1 MSTFEIGLLNNSYNA
16 ADALGVAYPSD
27 QYSFTLG
34 DTQSFKLS
42 LTGIST
48 TVDWQIKDS
57 QGTTLHSG
65 SVSPTNLE
73 GINIDNLSAGEYS
86 LELSQTNTD
95 TNYAL
100 NIDLLTKLN
109 VESGFFTVGQT
120 GQIGVDYLTDGGW
133 YQGELAIF
141 SLTGMEAFA
150 PGSQAFIKEAA
161 RRSLTNSTQGYVV
174 IADATEGAKFSPTFP
189 WGDNYNNGEYKNIKT
204 FAMKPGDNFGFML
217 VPNGTAQQVF
227 DNPNIGGAKRPLFSL
242 VTANPNEAFHV
253 GQIADVIGDGKT
265 FVMEDKRVDEGSD
278 KDYNDIV
285 FRLTGAT
292 GKAVKLDD
300 VIAADKD
307 WCKTKVVDDLIAYI
321 NTPPQFLQF
330 TTKTLYKAG
339 EAIELTD
346 AKVYDENRD
355 LTKVNFWLNRKEEVG
370 WVNIKDATKDAFK
383 VNEDWTSFNY
393 SLRDLVAG
401 SYELKAIAFDERQ
414 QSNEIIKEFRVNAAP
429 KELQFSI
436 TQDTYDIGETVSI
449 TGGTVYDA
457 DGVGDLVKVG
467 FFLKKDNNTWQD
479 ITADVTSFTAG
490 SGDNNLANFTYSLSP
505 NLLKEAG
512 NYEIKGVAYD
522 LADDSSNEV
531 IKNFTIRSKTVEP
544 SPNSPPEQLQFNL
557 LPYYTIGQS
566 VSITDGKVYDK
577 NGESDLKSVDLELYK
592 DNVFLNKYSVAIADD
607 DRSGDGWGTF
617 NYLWSDLPEGNYRLD
632 AKAFDGV
639 EYSAKVSQSFS
650 VIGEPVIEPVPN
662 SPPEFLQFN
671 LLPSYKIGQPITIM
685 DGKVYD
691 KNGESNLKSVD
702 LELYKDNVF
711 LNKYTV
717 AIADDNQS
725 GDGWGTFNYLWS
737 DLSVGNYR
745 LEAKAFDGV
754 EYSAKVSQSFSVI
767 SEPVIEPVP
776 NSPPEFL
783 QLNLL
788 SSYTT
793 GQPITF
799 TNAKVYDKNGESD
812 LKEVTLELY
821 KDNNFLGNY
830 TVGIVDDS
838 QSGDGWG
845 TFNISFNQLAEGN
858 YQIKASA
865 YDKANAESNKVV
877 QSFTVEA
884 NKPPQPNRAP
894 GALDFS
900 ILPLYVNGE
909 TLSFSDGKVYDP
921 DGARDVDR
929 VYFWLGTIAG
939 EQVDA
944 IEVTQ
949 FTPDSKGNAR
959 FDFNYDLSKLAPGRY
974 QLWAIA
980 TDKSGDYSEPTIQT
994 FSITSDAGIKGLSD
1008 EERLAMLDAAKL
1020 ENYTPE
1026 QLAATREWVV
1036 WITPG
1041 QSSAELATAVE
1052 AQDKGATGYIPNTYI
1067 WEFTDTIPPEEV
1079 IQRLSSLPG
1088 LELSYPL
1095 VPVPTTL
1102 SSTPNDEPLVQKPG
1116 TLNPSYPVPD
1126 PNDTKLRDFLNSYQ
1140 WHLRSGVNQ
1149 SADANVS
1156 NAWNLAQGRG
1166 VVIGIVDD
1174 GLDFNNPDLKDRY
1187 RGDLSWDFN
1196 ENNSTPSPTYNK
1208 TISLKNTPK
1217 FIRDYG
1223 QTNIY
1228 LDVPLTGVLSDVN
1241 VRLNAT
1247 HAKLSDLEISLD
1259 SPNEPIFNPTIG
1271 MASSSFRRIQG
1282 GNGSGKNPVKLF
1294 GNFIGN
1300 GANLTNT
1307 IFDDQASLSIF
1318 QGTAPFTGKFRPL
1331 GTLSDFNDQWAG
1343 GTWNLRITD
1352 KALVAAG
1359 LLSNWTLDLQ
1369 TYNPHGTAVAGI
1381 AAATGNNSINGSGV
1395 APLASLAGLR
1405 LVADAVTDEQIAMA
1419 LTHKNQDIDIYNNSW
1434 KLQDRLIKPA
1444 LTMAAM
1450 KEGTNL
1456 GRRGLG
1462 NNYVFGAG
1470 NDEWTGGNV
1479 NYNGLANSRYAIA
1492 VAAIDHTGEQ
1502 TIYSEP
1508 GAPLLVSAYSSGSG
1522 VGITTTD
1529 LMGNN
1534 GYSAGDYTNR
1544 FGGTSAAAPLVSGAI
1559 ALMLEA
1565 NPNLSWRDVQHI
1577 LVRTA
1582 KQNDPTD
1589 LDWTTNGA
1597 GYHINHKYG
1606 FGAID
1611 ADAAVRLAKNWVSAG
1626 DEVMV
1631 SSDLQNVLENIPDG
1645 DEQTGVTSTV
1655 SINDDISIEKLEVL
1669 FDANHNDWSDLKLV
1683 LTSPDGTQSILA
1695 DYISS
1700 DSNVSNRLTPL
1711 SSIWTFTSARH
1722 WGESSKGEWKL
1733 QAFDREGNQVEGKW
1747 NSWRLNIYGAKATVT
1762 VTATDNFA
1770 TESGDSGQFTITRTG
1785 NTKYD
1790 LSVNYS
1796 MAGNATNEKDYN
1808 QVSNSIIIPAGKSA
1822 VTIPIIPIDDQ
1833 VYEGNEA
1840 VILNLNDSDVY
1851 TLGTQSSGRL
1861 VIGDNDNPPSN
1872 NPSDIKFVDS
1882 GTLLEGGDIGSVT
1895 PGDYDSDGDID
1906 LLLTGWG
1913 NSGLTSTIYRN
1924 DSGTFTDIN
1933 ASLLGVQRSA
1943 VDWGDYDNDGDL
1955 DILLT
1960 GTTDNIKNNNAK
1972 IYRNDGGNFTEVNT
1986 SLSGVQY
1993 GSVAWGDYDNDGD
2006 LDILLT
2012 GFNGRSISKVYRN
2025 DGSNTFTDINAPLVG
2040 VHYSSVA
2047 WGDYD
2052 NDGDLDILLTGIA
2065 PSNGTPVSKIYR
2077 NNSGNFIDIG
2087 ASIVGVRDSSVAWGD
2102 YDNDGDIDI
2111 LLTGNAGT
2119 FVNPKMVSKIYR
2131 NDNNTFTDIGA
2142 SLANVN
2148 HSSVAW
2154 GDYDNDGDLDIL
2166 LVGATDNQY
2175 PTIVSKVYRNDNGNF
2190 TDIKASLT
2198 DSVELNGHAVAW
2210 GDYDSDSDLDIFISG
2225 ATGISRI
2232 YWNDS
2237 FVANKAPTV
2246 PTGLTTLVNTS
2257 SAIFRWNPST
2267 DDHTP
2272 QTGMT
2277 YNLRVGT
2284 TPGGSEIMSPMASDN
2299 GIRKVVQMGNVN
2311 QNTSWTLKNLK
2322 PGTYYWS
2329 VQAIDTAFEGSA
2341 FANEGSFTIEEPK
2354 PSLEWVRQLG
2364 TSLEDWSRDVAT
2376 DSAGNVYIVGST
2388 GSGDTS
2394 TGNWDSY
2401 LAKYDSN
2408 GNLVWK
2414 QQFNDNLA
2422 DQALGVKI
2430 DNTDNIYIVGSTEY
2444 DAYVA
2449 KYNTDGE
2456 EIWKRVFSSEDGAFV
2471 MGDGARGVGV
2481 DGAGNVY
2488 IAGSTMGSFDV
2499 LKSVQKITPNQ
2510 DVFITKY
2517 DSDGNQ
2523 LWVKDFGSSKHEYP
2537 WSMTVDSAGSI
2548 YMVGYTEGAFGGE
2561 SKGSDD
2567 AFVTKYDSDGNQ
2579 VWLRQFG
2586 TVATDRAFGISLDNT
2601 GNVYISGFSSGSL
2614 DGNINSGG
2622 SDSLVVKYDNSGNHL
2637 WTKQFGTTS
2646 SDNATTISI
2655 DKTGSIYLAGITK
2668 GGLDGKNNAGLND
2681 VFITRYDSNGNR
2693 SWSDQL
2699 GTVGEDQLLKLIIDN
2714 DNNMYLTGVASG
2726 SLLGQ
2731 PYAGSYD
2738 ALLLKYKIR

>member
-1 MSTFEIGLLNNSYNA
+1 MSTFEIGLLNNSYNT

-27 QYSFTLG
+27 KYSFTLG
-34 DTQSFKLS
+34 DTQNLKLS

-48 TVDWQIKDS
+48 IVDWQLKNSD
-57 QGTTLHSG
+57 GATLHSG

-73 GINIDNLSAGEYS
+73 GINIGNLSAGEYS
-86 LELSQTNTD
+86 LELSQTNSD

-100 NIDLLTKLN
+100 NIDPLTKLN

-133 YQGELAIF
+133 YQSELAIF
-141 SLTGMEAFA
+141 SLTGMEAFS

-161 RRSLTNSTQGYVV
+161 RRSLTNSTEGYVV

-227 DNPNIGGAKRPLFSL
+227 NNPNIGGAKRPLFSL

-285 FRLTGAT
+285 FRVTDAT

-300 VIAADKD
+300 VIAPDKD
-307 WCKTKVVDDLIAYI
+307 WRKTKVVDDLIAYI

-339 EAIELTD
+339 EAIDLTD

-355 LTKVNFWLNRKEEVG
+355 LTKVNFWLKRKEEVD
-370 WVNIKDATKDAFK
+370 WVDIKDATKDAFK

-393 SLRDLVAG
+393 SFRDLVGG

-414 QSNEIIKEFRVNAAP
+414 QSNEVIKEFRVNAAP
-429 KELQFSI
+429 KELQFI
-436 TQDTYDIGETVSI
+436 IPQDTYDIGETVSI
-449 TGGTVYDA
+449 TGGKVYDA
-457 DGVGDLVKVG
+457 DGVDDLVKVG
-467 FFLKKDNNTWQD
+467 FFLKKGNNSWQD

-512 NYEIKGVAYD
+512 TYEIKGVAYD
-522 LADDSSNEV
+522 LAGDSSNEV

-557 LPYYTIGQS
+557 LPSYTIGQP
-566 VSITDGKVYDK
+566 VSITGGKVYDK
-577 NGESDLKSVDLELYK
+577 NGESD
-592 DNVFLNKYSVAIADD
+592 
-607 DRSGDGWGTF
+607 
-617 NYLWSDLPEGNYRLD
+617 
-632 AKAFDGV
+632 
-639 EYSAKVSQSFS
+639 
-650 VIGEPVIEPVPN
+650 
-662 SPPEFLQFN
+662 
-671 LLPSYKIGQPITIM
+671 
-685 DGKVYD
+685 
-691 KNGESNLKSVD
+691 LKSVD

-737 DLSVGNYR
+737 DLSEGNYR

-767 SEPVIEPVP
+767 SEPVAEPVPNSPPEFLQFNLLPSYKIGQPITIMDGKVYDKNGESDLKSVDLELYKDNVFLNKYTVAIADDNQSGDGWGTFNYLWSDLPEGNYRLEAKAFDGVEYSAKVSQSFSVISEPVAEPVP

-788 SSYTT
+788 PSYTT
-793 GQPITF
+793 GQAITF
-799 TNAKVYDKNGESD
+799 TNAKVYDKNGEGD

-865 YDKANAESNKVV
+865 YDKANTESNKAV
-877 QSFTVEA
+877 QNFTVEA
-884 NKPPQPNRAP
+884 DKPPQPNRAP
-894 GALDFS
+894 GSLDFS

-929 VYFWLGTIAG
+929 VYFWLGTIGG

-944 IEVTQ
+944 IEVSE
-949 FTPDSKGNAR
+949 FTPDNKGNAR

-994 FSITSDAGIKGLSD
+994 FSITTDAGIKGLSD

-1036 WITPG
+1036 WVTPG

-1067 WEFTDTIPPEEV
+1067 WEFPDTIPPEEV

-1140 WHLRSGVNQ
+1140 WHLRSGVNP
-1149 SADANVS
+1149 SADANIS

-1217 FIRDYG
+1217 LIRDYG

-1294 GNFIGN
+1294 DNFIGN

-1307 IFDDQASLSIF
+1307 IFDDQASLSIL
-1318 QGTAPFTGKFRPL
+1318 QGTAPFNGKFRPL

-1352 KALVAAG
+1352 KAWVAAG

-1381 AAATGNNSINGSGV
+1381 AAASGNNSINGSGV

-1419 LTHKNQDIDIYNNSW
+1419 LTHKNQDIDIYNNSR
-1434 KLQDRLIKPA
+1434 KLQDWLVKPA

-1450 KEGTNL
+1450 KEGTNI

-1534 GYSAGDYTNR
+1534 GYSTGDYTNR

-1577 LVRTA
+1577 LVRTT

-1611 ADAAVRLAKNWVSAG
+1611 ADAAVRLAKNWISAG
-1626 DEVMV
+1626 DEVMI
-1631 SSDLQNVLENIPDG
+1631 SSNLQNVLENIPDG
-1645 DEQTGVTSTV
+1645 DEQTGVNSTI
-1655 SINDDISIEKLEVL
+1655 SINDDISIEKVEVL
-1669 FDANHNDWSDLKLV
+1669 FDANHNDWKDLQIMLI
-1683 LTSPDGTQSILA
+1683 SPDGTQSILA
-1695 DYISS
+1695 DYIPANPSATTT
-1700 DSNVSNRLTPL
+1700 NRLTPL
-1711 SSIWTFTSARH
+1711 SNIWTFTSARH
-1722 WGESSKGEWKL
+1722 WSESSKGEWKL
-1733 QAFDREGNQVEGKW
+1733 QVFDREGNQVEGKW
-1747 NSWRLNIYGAKATVT
+1747 NSWKLNIYGTKPIVT
-1762 VTATDNFA
+1762 VSATDANA
-1770 TESGDSGQFTITRTG
+1770 SEDGDPGEFTITRTG
-1785 NTKYD
+1785 NNKHPLTVNYSLPGSAKNGSDYTALGNIVIPEGQSTVKIKIDPIDDLLFEGNEDAVISLAASSAYNIGTQGSGAVTIADNDIPTEPWIRQIGTVTDWDMSRGTAIDSTGNVYMAGITFGSLDGNVNASGINTSWADPFITKYD
-1790 LSVNYS
+1790 
-1796 MAGNATNEKDYN
+1796 A
-1808 QVSNSIIIPAGKSA
+1808 
-1822 VTIPIIPIDDQ
+1822 
-1833 VYEGNEA
+1833 
-1840 VILNLNDSDVY
+1840 
-1851 TLGTQSSGRL
+1851 
-1861 VIGDNDNPPSN
+1861 
-1872 NPSDIKFVDS
+1872 
-1882 GTLLEGGDIGSVT
+1882 
-1895 PGDYDSDGDID
+1895 
-1906 LLLTGWG
+1906 
-1913 NSGLTSTIYRN
+1913 
-1924 DSGTFTDIN
+1924 
-1933 ASLLGVQRSA
+1933 
-1943 VDWGDYDNDGDL
+1943 
-1955 DILLT
+1955 
-1960 GTTDNIKNNNAK
+1960 
-1972 IYRNDGGNFTEVNT
+1972 
-1986 SLSGVQY
+1986 
-1993 GSVAWGDYDNDGD
+1993 
-2006 LDILLT
+2006 
-2012 GFNGRSISKVYRN
+2012 
-2025 DGSNTFTDINAPLVG
+2025 
-2040 VHYSSVA
+2040 
-2047 WGDYD
+2047 
-2052 NDGDLDILLTGIA
+2052 
-2065 PSNGTPVSKIYR
+2065 
-2077 NNSGNFIDIG
+2077 
-2087 ASIVGVRDSSVAWGD
+2087 
-2102 YDNDGDIDI
+2102 
-2111 LLTGNAGT
+2111 
-2119 FVNPKMVSKIYR
+2119 
-2131 NDNNTFTDIGA
+2131 
-2142 SLANVN
+2142 
-2148 HSSVAW
+2148 
-2154 GDYDNDGDLDIL
+2154 
-2166 LVGATDNQY
+2166 
-2175 PTIVSKVYRNDNGNF
+2175 NGN
-2190 TDIKASLT
+2190 KL
-2198 DSVELNGHAVAW
+2198 
-2210 GDYDSDSDLDIFISG
+2210 
-2225 ATGISRI
+2225 
-2232 YWNDS
+2232 
-2237 FVANKAPTV
+2237 
-2246 PTGLTTLVNTS
+2246 
-2257 SAIFRWNPST
+2257 
-2267 DDHTP
+2267 
-2272 QTGMT
+2272 
-2277 YNLRVGT
+2277 
-2284 TPGGSEIMSPMASDN
+2284 
-2299 GIRKVVQMGNVN
+2299 
-2311 QNTSWTLKNLK
+2311 WT
-2322 PGTYYWS
+2322 
-2329 VQAIDTAFEGSA
+2329 
-2341 FANEGSFTIEEPK
+2341 
-2354 PSLEWVRQLG
+2354 RQLG
-2364 TSLEDWSRDVAT
+2364 SSGYDYYNGVTADNT
-2376 DSAGNVYIVGST
+2376 GNVYTVGYDDGLGT
-2388 GSGDTS
+2388 VLGGVTLIKWDTS
-2394 TGNWDSY
+2394 GNKVWSKFFDTQAHDWASGVTTDSGGNIY
-2401 LAKYDSN
+2401 IAGMTDYSFIDSSRDAEAFVVKYDSN
-2408 GNLVWK
+2408 GNELWSREWGTTGQDMARSV
-2414 QQFNDNLA
+2414 A
-2422 DQALGVKI
+2422 
-2430 DNTDNIYIVGSTEY
+2430 TDTNGNIYVAGVTEGSL
-2444 DAYVA
+2444 D
-2449 KYNTDGE
+2449 
-2456 EIWKRVFSSEDGAFV
+2456 
-2471 MGDGARGVGV
+2471 
-2481 DGAGNVY
+2481 GNVS
-2488 IAGSTMGSFDV
+2488 AGSTDVFLTKYDPNGTKLWTRQLGTAASDSYVYKNGIGGEYGRNVIVAVDSGGDAYISGTTEGSLDGNT
-2499 LKSVQKITPNQ
+2499 SAGSQ
-2510 DVFITKY
+2510 DAFITKY
-2517 DSDGNQ
+2517 DSNGNKLWTHQ
-2523 LWVKDFGSSKHEYP
+2523 LGTRGDDRAWGV
-2537 WSMTVDSAGSI
+2537 TVDNAGKVYMAGNTSGSLDNKINSGSI
-2548 YMVGYTEGAFGGE
+2548 
-2561 SKGSDD
+2561 D
-2567 AFVTKYDSDGNQ
+2567 AFVTQ
-2579 VWLRQFG
+2579 
-2586 TVATDRAFGISLDNT
+2586 
-2601 GNVYISGFSSGSL
+2601 
-2614 DGNINSGG
+2614 
-2622 SDSLVVKYDNSGNHL
+2622 
-2637 WTKQFGTTS
+2637 
-2646 SDNATTISI
+2646 
-2655 DKTGSIYLAGITK
+2655 
-2668 GGLDGKNNAGLND
+2668 
-2681 VFITRYDSNGNR
+2681 YDSNGNQLWTR
-2693 SWSDQL
+2693 LL
-2699 GTVGEDQLLKLIIDN
+2699 GTATEDRLQDVAVDQVGNIY
-2714 DNNMYLTGVASG
+2714 MTGYTFG
-2726 SLLGQ
+2726 SLGNTN
-2731 PYAGSYD
+2731 AGHAD
-2738 ALLLKYKIR
+2738 AWVSKNS

>member
-307 WCKTKVVDDLIAYI
+307 WRKTKVVDDLIAYI

-339 EAIELTD
+339 EAIDLTD

-355 LTKVNFWLNRKEEVG
+355 LTKVDFWLKRKEEVD

-393 SLRDLVAG
+393 SLRDLVG
-401 SYELKAIAFDERQ
+401 GNYVLKAIAFDERQ
-414 QSNEIIKEFRVNAAP
+414 QSNEVIKEFRVNAAP
-429 KELQFSI
+429 KDLQFSI

-557 LPYYTIGQS
+557 LPSYTIGQS
-566 VSITDGKVYDK
+566 VSIT
-577 NGESDLKSVDLELYK
+577 
-592 DNVFLNKYSVAIADD
+592 
-607 DRSGDGWGTF
+607 
-617 NYLWSDLPEGNYRLD
+617 
-632 AKAFDGV
+632 
-639 EYSAKVSQSFS
+639 
-650 VIGEPVIEPVPN
+650 
-662 SPPEFLQFN
+662 
-671 LLPSYKIGQPITIM
+671 

-1116 TLNPSYPVPD
+1116 TLNPNYPVPD

-1140 WHLRSGVNQ
+1140 WHLRSGVNP
-1149 SADANVS
+1149 SADANIS
-1156 NAWNLAQGRG
+1156 NAWDLAQGRG

-1208 TISLKNTPK
+1208 SISLKNTPK

-1352 KALVAAG
+1352 KALGNAG
-1359 LLSNWTLDLQ
+1359 WLSNWTLDLQ

-1381 AAATGNNSINGSGV
+1381 AAASGNNSINGSGV

-1434 KLQDRLIKPA
+1434 KLQDWLVKPA

-1534 GYSAGDYTNR
+1534 GYSTGDYTNR
-1544 FGGTSAAAPLVSGAI
+1544 FGGTSAAAPLVSGTI

-1582 KQNDPTD
+1582 KQNDPSD

-1611 ADAAVRLAKNWVSAG
+1611 ADAAVRLAKNWISAG

-1645 DEQTGVTSTV
+1645 DEQTGVTSTI
-1655 SINDDISIEKLEVL
+1655 SINDDISVEKLEVL
-1669 FDANHNDWSDLKLV
+1669 FDANHSDWSDLKLV
-1683 LTSPDGTQSILA
+1683 LTSPDGTQSVLA

-1700 DSNVSNRLTPL
+1700 DSNVSNSNRLTPL
-1711 SSIWTFTSARH
+1711 SSIWNFTSARH

-1747 NSWRLNIYGAKATVT
+1747 NSWKLNIYGTKPTVSI
-1762 VTATDNFA
+1762 TATDASA
-1770 TESGDSGQFTITRTG
+1770 TEGGDPGQFTISRNG
-1785 NTKYD
+1785 RSKYD
-1790 LSVNYS
+1790 LTVNYTIT
-1796 MAGNATNEKDYN
+1796 GTATNGTDYN
-1808 QVSNSIIIPAGKSA
+1808 TISGNVTIPAGANSA
-1822 VTIPIIPIDDQ
+1822 PIIINAKEDE
-1833 VYEGNEA
+1833 VYEGIESVVVNLASGDTYNVGTGSSATVAILDNDTAPVLTIVTNTNDDGPGSLRAALEIANNNPGKDTILFNITTLDPGYNPNTGAFTIRPTSILPEITDPLVIDGTTQFGFSGKPIIELDGSNLPRSPLTGRSDGLIITSGNSTVRGLVINRFLTTGIHLFNKGNNVIEGNYIGTDVTGSLPLSSQATGILLRSANNIIGGTTPQSRNVISGNLRGIQIGTPSFFEGDYA
-1840 VILNLNDSDVY
+1840 VGNIVQGNY
-1851 TLGTQSSGRL
+1851 IGTDASGSNAVGNYNGVAISEGYGNIIGGTSNGTRNIISGNQSSGVVIDGGIFGGSTPGEWRGKAKKNIVQGNYIGTDITGMNNLGNWGYGVQIGESFDNIIGGTDEKAGNQIAFNGMPGVHFMSREISGVYASGNAILSNAIFANAGGGIDLVAANMEQMTFGFGTTYNDFGDSDAGPNDLQNYPVLMTAISSDSSTTIEGTINSTPNTTLRVEFFSNRTITLSGYGEGENFLGFENVTTDSSGNARFTVNLPIAVTSGQFITATATDPNNNTSEFSQMVRVFNTSPRL
-1861 VIGDNDNPPSN
+1861 FTEI
-1872 NPSDIKFVDS
+1872 
-1882 GTLLEGGDIGSVT
+1882 GGDLRGVSYGS
-1895 PGDYDSDGDID
+1895 
-1906 LLLTGWG
+1906 
-1913 NSGLTSTIYRN
+1913 
-1924 DSGTFTDIN
+1924 
-1933 ASLLGVQRSA
+1933 

-1955 DILLT
+1955 DILIT
-1960 GTTDNIKNNNAK
+1960 GKSASNAPISKVYQNNQ
-1972 IYRNDGGNFTEVNT
+1972 GNFIDINAALPGIAAY
-1986 SLSGVQY
+1986 SSGK
-1993 GSVAWGDYDNDGD
+1993 WGDYDNDGD
-2006 LDILLT
+2006 LDILL
-2012 GFNGRSISKVYRN
+2012 GEKVYRN
-2025 DGSNTFTDINAPLVG
+2025 DNSIFTEINTSLGASVTGNSTPWIDYDNDGDLDIFVTIWDSGSKIYRNDAGNFTNTEVLLPG
-2040 VHYSSVA
+2040 VENGSVV

-2052 NDGDLDILLTGIA
+2052 NDGDLDILMTGTTASID
-2065 PSNGTPVSKIYR
+2065 SQGNRVGYNITKIYQNNTGNSFTEINAHLPATG
-2077 NNSGNFIDIG
+2077 NNSS
-2087 ASIVGVRDSSVAWGD
+2087 A
-2102 YDNDGDIDI
+2102 
-2111 LLTGNAGT
+2111 
-2119 FVNPKMVSKIYR
+2119 
-2131 NDNNTFTDIGA
+2131 
-2142 SLANVN
+2142 
-2148 HSSVAW
+2148 AW

-2166 LVGATDNQY
+2166 LVGLNA
-2175 PTIVSKVYRNDNGNF
+2175 SKVYRNDGNNNF
-2190 TDIKASLT
+2190 TDIYTPLTIVNGRSSAAWGDYDNDGDLDILFTGLDSSVKAVSKIYRNDGRDTFVDIDALLT
-2198 DSVELNGHAVAW
+2198 QVGYSSVAW
-2210 GDYDSDSDLDIFISG
+2210 GDYDKDGDLDALIAGRTAVNSG
-2225 ATGISRI
+2225 TEFSKINRNETTTINAPPTS
-2232 YWNDS
+2232 
-2237 FVANKAPTV
+2237 PTV
-2246 PTGLTTLVNTS
+2246 LSSSVNGTSVSLKWNPATDAQTPQKGLT
-2257 SAIFRWNPST
+2257 
-2267 DDHTP
+2267 
-2272 QTGMT
+2272 
-2277 YNLRVGT
+2277 YNVRVGT
-2284 TPGGSEIMSPMASDN
+2284 TPGNSNIMSPMAFSN
-2299 GIRKVVQMGNVN
+2299 GERKVVQMGNVN
-2311 QNTSWTLKNLK
+2311 QNTSWTLRNLK

-2329 VQAIDTAFEGSA
+2329 VQAIDTAF
-2341 FANEGSFTIEEPK
+2341 
-2354 PSLEWVRQLG
+2354 
-2364 TSLEDWSRDVAT
+2364 
-2376 DSAGNVYIVGST
+2376 
-2388 GSGDTS
+2388 
-2394 TGNWDSY
+2394 
-2401 LAKYDSN
+2401 
-2408 GNLVWK
+2408 
-2414 QQFNDNLA
+2414 
-2422 DQALGVKI
+2422 
-2430 DNTDNIYIVGSTEY
+2430 
-2444 DAYVA
+2444 
-2449 KYNTDGE
+2449 
-2456 EIWKRVFSSEDGAFV
+2456 
-2471 MGDGARGVGV
+2471 
-2481 DGAGNVY
+2481 
-2488 IAGSTMGSFDV
+2488 AGSQF
-2499 LKSVQKITPNQ
+2499 
-2510 DVFITKY
+2510 
-2517 DSDGNQ
+2517 
-2523 LWVKDFGSSKHEYP
+2523 
-2537 WSMTVDSAGSI
+2537 A
-2548 YMVGYTEGAFGGE
+2548 TEGTF
-2561 SKGSDD
+2561 
-2567 AFVTKYDSDGNQ
+2567 
-2579 VWLRQFG
+2579 
-2586 TVATDRAFGISLDNT
+2586 TV
-2601 GNVYISGFSSGSL
+2601 V
-2614 DGNINSGG
+2614 
-2622 SDSLVVKYDNSGNHL
+2622 
-2637 WTKQFGTTS
+2637 
-2646 SDNATTISI
+2646 
-2655 DKTGSIYLAGITK
+2655 
-2668 GGLDGKNNAGLND
+2668 
-2681 VFITRYDSNGNR
+2681 
-2693 SWSDQL
+2693 
-2699 GTVGEDQLLKLIIDN
+2699 
-2714 DNNMYLTGVASG
+2714 
-2726 SLLGQ
+2726 
-2731 PYAGSYD
+2731 
-2738 ALLLKYKIR
+2738 